1 VATFEKT
8 LGPNHP
14 DLADVLENLAGLYKH
29 QGRYADAEQFL
40 KRSMAIR
47 VKAGSRPI

>member
-14 DLADVLENLAGLYKH
+14 DIADVLDNLAGFYRDH
-29 QGRYADAEQFL
+29 GRRADAEQL
-40 KRSMAIR
+40 RRRAIAIR
-47 VKAGSRPI
+47 QAGPRPI

>member
-1 VATFEKT
+1 MVTFEKT

-14 DLADVLENLAGLYKH
+14 DLADVLDNLAGFYKD
-29 QGRYADAEQFL
+29 QGRIADAQQYF

-47 VKAGSRPI
+47 KGSRPI